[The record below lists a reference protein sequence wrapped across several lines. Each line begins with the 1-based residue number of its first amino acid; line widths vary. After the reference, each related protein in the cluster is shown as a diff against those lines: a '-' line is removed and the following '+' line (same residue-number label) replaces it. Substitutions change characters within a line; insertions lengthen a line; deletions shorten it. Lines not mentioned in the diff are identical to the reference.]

1 MTLTEEQ
8 REAIRVISKLPM
20 AIGCQ
25 LCHPYIM
32 ENYGSHFIVLRA
44 MIDGSSMVEPR
55 EGFDLEKARA
65 VLEEAIDRMSLTV
78 SDEDGPI
85 WEADPEQTAILQEM
99 LDRIGRYTNNDYLDL
114 QYQLDSADAEIE
126 RLRAENLELQG
137 EVFGPDGIRANQA
150 CIIADQAARISDL
163 EIEIAE
169 LKSDLE
175 QSEEIKRLKDELE
188 NYGDHYACLL
198 ISKDAQIKELE
209 GMLSIRT
216 EELDIAHSV
225 ARSEKEMH
233 EKELAAF
240 ARRIKELEDA
250 HKRSGKKYAKIINEL
265 RSSVYANIP
274 GLDVGKIGPDAETGN
289 RDHVVGPDQMV
300 PNGKVWQITEERK
313 AALAAMSNLS
323 ETISCPDCGVWIGFA
338 DIGPHMAALR
348 AMLTEAE
355 QCE

>member
-32 ENYGSHFIVLRA
+32 KNYGSHFIVLRD
-44 MIDGSSMVEPR
+44 MIDSSGTVEPTG
-55 EGFDLEKARA
+55 GFDLEKARA
-65 VLEEAIDRMSLTV
+65 VDIDLLATTDWGELR
-78 SDEDGPI
+78 
-85 WEADPEQTAILQEM
+85 A
-99 LDRIGRYTNNDYLDL
+99 RYRAAL
-114 QYQLDSADAEIE
+114 AEIE
-126 RLRAENLELQG
+126 RLRAKNLELQVA
-137 EVFGPDGIRANQA
+137 VFGPDGIRANQA

-163 EIEIAE
+163 EIEITG
-169 LKSDLE
+169 LKADLE

-250 HKRSGKKYAKIINEL
+250 LVEGLTNFLHYRASCYDPARRCPYAKECDDCSTWDACGHVEMF
-265 RSSVYANIP
+265 RSEARRQ
-274 GLDVGKIGPDAETGN
+274 LQADGKIGPDAAK
-289 RDHVVGPDQMV
+289 PQS
-300 PNGKVWQITEERK
+300 WQITEERK
-313 AALAAMSNLS
+313 ETLRRALEEYKIFPNDQA
-323 ETISCPDCGVWIGFA
+323 V
-338 DIGPHMAALR
+338 LR
-348 AMLTEAE
+348 AMLREAE
-355 QCE
+355 

>member
-32 ENYGSHFIVLRA
+32 KNYGSHFIVLRA
-44 MIDGSSMVEPR
+44 MIDSSGTVEPTG
-55 EGFDLEKARA
+55 GFDLERARG
-65 VLEEAIDRMSLTV
+65 LRDF
-78 SDEDGPI
+78 
-85 WEADPEQTAILQEM
+85 LQDDCAEVGDVWGEM
-99 LDRIGRYTNNDYLDL
+99 I
-114 QYQLDSADAEIE
+114 AEIE
-126 RLRAENLELQG
+126 RLRA
-137 EVFGPDGIRANQA
+137 
-150 CIIADQAARISDL
+150 
-163 EIEIAE
+163 
-169 LKSDLE
+169 DLE

-250 HKRSGKKYAKIINEL
+250 HKRSGAKYAKIIREL

-274 GLDVGKIGPDAETGN
+274 GLKKQWDEVLAEGKIGNGDHIVET
-289 RDHVVGPDQMV
+289 DQMIQ
-300 PNGKVWQITEERK
+300 NGKVWQITEERK

-338 DIGPHMAALR
+338 DIGPHMAVLR
-348 AMLTEAE
+348 GMLEE
-355 QCE
+355 SQ